1 MNGTRTAIMG
11 AALVA
16 LYTGAIA
23 AADGITKLIAGG
35 YAAPQLFAL
44 SAGLVLLMSL
54 GAARRNGE
62 TLRTTCRGVMALRAL
77 LTVVS
82 ALSFF
87 QAFRLLPFA
96 DVFLF
101 IALVP
106 LIAAAMSGPALGE
119 AVRPAVW
126 MALLLGAG
134 GLLFVM
140 PAGELA
146 LDPGHLWALFAAFT
160 GTGSMIA
167 ARYIARIERV
177 PLAQVF
183 WPNLALM
190 LSMAVALRF
199 VWQPMPLAD
208 LGWVVTY
215 AVFLF
220 AARWLSVEALRL
232 LPAYVATPLM
242 NLQFVWMVVI
252 GWFGFGEIPA
262 VGTVLGVTLVVG
274 SGLWLIFDE
283 AVTQERRSSANA

>member
-1 MNGTRTAIMG
+1 MNGTRTAIVG

-54 GAARRNGE
+54 GASRKNGE
-62 TLRTTCRGVMALRAL
+62 TLRTTCRGAMALRSL
-77 LTVVS
+77 LTVLS
-82 ALSFF
+82 AIGFF

-119 AVRPAVW
+119 PVRPAVW

-140 PAGELA
+140 PAGELS
-146 LDPGHLWALFAAFT
+146 LDPGHLWALFAAFS

-190 LSMAVALRF
+190 LSMGVALPF
-199 VWQPMPLAD
+199 VWQPMPLSD
-208 LGWVVTY
+208 LGWVLTY

-262 VGTVLGVTLVVG
+262 VGTMLGVTLVVG

-283 AVTQERRSSANA
+283 AVTQERRSSARA